1 MNLKNIFNGKKSKS
15 FAEQLAA
22 VKSIFK
28 SSYEQAIQLN
38 SEIAEDTKELKRND
52 DVASYRLDLI
62 HRCYPDADLVE
73 KVVNKHTYEEMLQ
86 SSKPLEDIYWFTSEE
101 IEEINNNYVSRLMGA
116 CIAEKIKAQ

>member
-1 MNLKNIFNGKKSKS
+1 MENIICIILLVVLEVCLVGTVYCSVQ
-15 FAEQLAA
+15 E
-22 VKSIFK
+22 VKS
-28 SSYEQAIQLN
+28 L
-38 SEIAEDTKELKRND
+38 KELKRND
-52 DVASYRLDLI
+52 DVASYRIDLI

-73 KVVNKHTYEEMLQ
+73 KIVNKHTYEEMLQ